1 MFCFLS
7 ISNLEKR
14 VSSGKWEPIFQSENS
29 HEFERM
35 VWFFLSQEGN
45 IRKIFRIREFEIS
58 CWPKPSWQ
66 IVRSWYFLES
76 LLDHGSD
83 IQHLPLTF
91 FLPNLKKSKSIQN
104 SWIGE
109 FKIVDVLN
117 DLLFLSHLKLGQ
129 FNIFLWRSLF

>member
-14 VSSGKWEPIFQSENS
+14 VPSGKWEPIFQSENS

-35 VWFFLSQEGN
+35 IWFFLSFAGGEYSQN
-45 IRKIFRIREFEIS
+45 IQNSWIREFKIS
-58 CWPKPSWQ
+58 CWPKPSWR

-83 IQHLPLTF
+83 IQHLPPTF
-91 FLPNLKKSKSIQN
+91 FLPNLKKSKNIQN
-104 SWIGE
+104 LWIGE
-109 FKIVDVLN
+109 FDIVDVMN
-117 DLLFLSHLKLGQ
+117 YRVFHVKVSESKPIYG
-129 FNIFLWRSLF
+129 